1 VKSSVEL
8 MGIGLESAKVASNR
22 RRTLAAAFAYFVVA
36 GIATV
41 MLGPALPELSAR
53 WKVPDAQL
61 GTLFVAA
68 FTGQLCGAWFAV
80 RKLRASLACGAACT
94 ALGCLG
100 LAYAGFT
107 MAHVALFCAGLG
119 IGAGLTAGNVIVGT
133 IDVDADQL
141 APGKLSPRSKLLALL
156 NMCWGVG
163 AITCPLLMH
172 AALRFSRSGRT
183 SVDGIR
189 LFFLLLSAALA
200 SSAILTAVLLP
211 RVTSPKTDSVGND
224 ALLPAQTF
232 AFFLAVL
239 LIYVGIENGL
249 GGWLPTY
256 AQRTLSVSAGT
267 DLAASIALCFWL
279 SELGGRVL
287 TAFVVNMVGEWLL
300 YRVCVV
306 MLIIATGVICLMPHV
321 TTAAM
326 FTLTFVSALS
336 LAPMF
341 PLLTSFL
348 LARSGRQAR
357 LGPLFAMSAL
367 GGAIMP
373 WLTGVLST
381 HYHALRV
388 GFAVPTAGAI
398 LLLLLSVALPQ
409 GRRVRAA

>member
-1 VKSSVEL
+1 MSSSEL
-8 MGIGLESAKVASNR
+8 MGTGLESAQVASNR
-22 RRTLAAAFAYFVVA
+22 RRTLAATFAYFVVA

-41 MLGPALPELSAR
+41 MLGPALPELSIR
-53 WKVPDAQL
+53 WRVPDAQL

-80 RKLRASLACGAACT
+80 RNLRASLAWGAACT

-107 MAHVALFCAGLG
+107 MAHLALFCAGLG

-133 IDVDADQL
+133 IDIDADQL
-141 APGKLSPRSKLLALL
+141 ASGKTSPRSKLLALL

-163 AITCPLLMH
+163 AIACPLLMH
-172 AALRFSRSGRT
+172 AALRLNRSGGT
-183 SVDGIR
+183 SVDGLR

-211 RVTSPKTDSVGND
+211 RRTGSKAYSVRNN
-224 ALLPAQTF
+224 ALLPARTF
-232 AFFLAVL
+232 ALFLAAM
-239 LIYVGIENGL
+239 LIYVGIENAL

-256 AQRTLSVSAGT
+256 AQRMVPITAGA

-279 SELGGRVL
+279 TELGGRVL
-287 TAFVVNMVGEWLL
+287 TAFVVNVVGERLL
-300 YRVCVV
+300 YRTCVV
-306 MLIIATGVICLMPHV
+306 LLIIATGVICLTPHV
-321 TTAAM
+321 TPAAM

-336 LAPMF
+336 LAPMY

-357 LGPLFAMSAL
+357 LGPLFAMTAL
-367 GGAIMP
+367 GGAILP

-381 HYHALRV
+381 HYHALRI

-398 LLLLLSVALPQ
+398 LLLVLSVTLPQ
-409 GRRVRAA
+409 GGQVRAA